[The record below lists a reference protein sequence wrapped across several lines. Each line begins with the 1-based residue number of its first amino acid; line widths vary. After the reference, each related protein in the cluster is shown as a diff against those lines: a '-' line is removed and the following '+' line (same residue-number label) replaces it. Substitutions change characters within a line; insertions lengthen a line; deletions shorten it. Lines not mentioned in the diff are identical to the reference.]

1 MHACIHASKQA
12 SKQAGKQAS
21 KQGCVYSCVACLLVD
36 RNIHRLKNPSE
47 SEKDEI
53 AKETIDCCPE
63 VRKQSKKTTARTPC
77 VTI

>member
-1 MHACIHASKQA
+1 MHAYTQA
-12 SKQAGKQAS
+12 SKQESKQAS

-63 VRKQSKKTTARTPC
+63 VRKQSKKTTARTPS

>member
-1 MHACIHASKQA
+1 MHACIHA

-21 KQGCVYSCVACLLVD
+21 KQTRLCSCVACLLVD
-36 RNIHRLKNPSE
+36 RNIHRLNNPSE

-63 VRKQSKKTTARTPC
+63 VRKQSKKTTARTPS